1 MWLVWSTSLDVSSN
15 LGVQVERWRVDG
27 RSSGSTAG
35 TVTDERFGVTPSRV
49 QAAELLRRLGHAFVG
64 HDAPDEVFV
73 ELCEAVGPLVARF
86 EASPARG
93 RWAMSLAGMA
103 ESSLFGEPPGDGER
117 LSHFPDCVVSGA
129 ANPMGTAIAVRREA
143 DEAVAEVVLGA
154 AFEGAPGRAHGGVVA
169 AIFDD
174 VMGYQLSILKVP
186 AFTGRIERSYR
197 APTPIGAPLVFRA
210 RVDAREER
218 KLHMSASA
226 HADGG
231 RVLIAEAT
239 ATFIIIPLERFV
251 PGSAEVQE

>member
-1 MWLVWSTSLDVSSN
+1 MTDRVASTV
-15 LGVQVERWRVDG
+15 V
-27 RSSGSTAG
+27 
-35 TVTDERFGVTPSRV
+35 TVAEERFGVSPSRV
-49 QAAELLRRLGHAFVG
+49 HAAELLRRLGHAFVG
-64 HDAPDEVFV
+64 HDASDEVFV
-73 ELCEAVGPLVARF
+73 ELCEAVGPLVARI
-86 EASPARG
+86 EASPARD
-93 RWAMSLAGMA
+93 RSAMSLAAMA
-103 ESSLFGEPPGDGER
+103 GSSMFGEPPGDGEQ

-143 DEAVAEVVLGA
+143 DDAVAEVVLGA

-174 VMGYQLSILKVP
+174 VMGYQLSILRVP
-186 AFTGRIERSYR
+186 AFTGRLEITYR
-197 APTPIGAPLVFRA
+197 APTPLDVPLVFRA
-210 RVDAREER
+210 RVDAKEER

-251 PGSAEVQE
+251 PGSAEVPE

>member
-1 MWLVWSTSLDVSSN
+1 MADRVASTV
-15 LGVQVERWRVDG
+15 V
-27 RSSGSTAG
+27 
-35 TVTDERFGVTPSRV
+35 TVADERFGVTPARI
-49 QAAELLRRLGHAFVG
+49 QAAELLRRLGHAMVG
-64 HDAPDEVFV
+64 HDASDEVFV
-73 ELCEAVGPLVARF
+73 ELCEAIGPFVARIQ
-86 EASPARG
+86 ASPARD
-93 RWAMSLAGMA
+93 RSLMSVAGMA
-103 ESSLFGEPPGDGER
+103 GSSLFGEPPGDGER

-143 DEAVAEVVLGA
+143 DDAVAEVVLGA

-174 VMGYQLSILKVP
+174 VMGYQLSILKGP
-186 AFTGRIERSYR
+186 AFTGRIEITSR
-197 APTPIGAPLVFRA
+197 APTPIEAPLVFRA

-251 PGSAEVQE
+251 PGSAEVSE

>member
-1 MWLVWSTSLDVSSN
+1 MEARVASTV
-15 LGVQVERWRVDG
+15 
-27 RSSGSTAG
+27 A
-35 TVTDERFGVTPSRV
+35 DERFGVTPSRI

-64 HDAPDEVFV
+64 HDASDEVFI
-73 ELCEAVGPLVARF
+73 ELCEAVDALVARI
-86 EASPARG
+86 EAAPVRDRS
-93 RWAMSLAGMA
+93 AMSLAGMA
-103 ESSLFGEPPGDGER
+103 GSSLFGEPPGDGER

-143 DEAVAEVVLGA
+143 NDVVADVILGA

-186 AFTGRIERSYR
+186 AFTGRIEITYR
-197 APTPIGAPLVFRA
+197 APTPIDVPLVFRA
-210 RVDAREER
+210 CVEAREKR

-226 HADGG
+226 HADDG

-251 PGSAEVQE
+251 PGSAEVSE

>member
-1 MWLVWSTSLDVSSN
+1 MTD
-15 LGVQVERWRVDG
+15 RVT
-27 RSSGSTAG
+27 STAA
-35 TVTDERFGVTPSRV
+35 TVADERFGVTPSRV

-64 HDAPDEVFV
+64 HDAPDDVFV
-73 ELCEAVGPLVARF
+73 ELCAAVDPLVARI
-86 EASPARG
+86 EASPERD
-93 RWAMSLAGMA
+93 RSMMSLAGMA
-103 ESSLFGEPPGDGER
+103 GSSLFGEPPGDGER

-129 ANPMGTAIAVRREA
+129 ANPMGTAIAVRREG
-143 DEAVAEVVLGA
+143 DDAVAEVVLGA

-186 AFTGRIERSYR
+186 AFTGRLEITYR
-197 APTPIGAPLVFRA
+197 APTPIEVPLVFRA

-218 KLHMSASA
+218 KLRMSARA
-226 HADGG
+226 HADDGKA
-231 RVLIAEAT
+231 LIADAI

>member
-1 MWLVWSTSLDVSSN
+1 MTD
-15 LGVQVERWRVDG
+15 RVT
-27 RSSGSTAG
+27 STAA
-35 TVTDERFGVTPSRV
+35 TVADERFGVTPSRV

-64 HDAPDEVFV
+64 HDAPDDVFV
-73 ELCEAVGPLVARF
+73 ELCAAVDPLVARI
-86 EASPARG
+86 EASPERD
-93 RWAMSLAGMA
+93 RSMMSLAGMA
-103 ESSLFGEPPGDGER
+103 GSSLFGEPPGDGER

-129 ANPMGTAIAVRREA
+129 ANPMGTAIAVRREG
-143 DEAVAEVVLGA
+143 DDAVAEVVLGA

-186 AFTGRIERSYR
+186 AFTGRLEITYR
-197 APTPIGAPLVFRA
+197 APTPIEVPLVFRA

-218 KLHMSASA
+218 KLRMSARA
-226 HADGG
+226 HADDGKA
-231 RVLIAEAT
+231 LIAEAI

>member
-1 MWLVWSTSLDVSSN
+1 MTD
-15 LGVQVERWRVDG
+15 RVT
-27 RSSGSTAG
+27 STAA
-35 TVTDERFGVTPSRV
+35 TVADERFGVTPSRV

-64 HDAPDEVFV
+64 HDAPDDVFV
-73 ELCEAVGPLVARF
+73 ELCAAVDPLVARI
-86 EASPARG
+86 EASPERD
-93 RWAMSLAGMA
+93 RSMMSLAGMA
-103 ESSLFGEPPGDGER
+103 GSSLFGDPPGDGER

-129 ANPMGTAIAVRREA
+129 ANPMGTAIAVRREG
-143 DEAVAEVVLGA
+143 DDAVAEVVLGA

-186 AFTGRIERSYR
+186 AFTGRLEITYR
-197 APTPIGAPLVFRA
+197 APTPIEVPLVFRA

-218 KLHMSASA
+218 KLRMSARA
-226 HADGG
+226 HADDGKA
-231 RVLIAEAT
+231 LIADAI

>member
-1 MWLVWSTSLDVSSN
+1 MTD
-15 LGVQVERWRVDG
+15 RVT
-27 RSSGSTAG
+27 STADP
-35 TVTDERFGVTPSRV
+35 VVDDRFGVTPARV
-49 QAAELLRRLGHAFVG
+49 EAAALLRRLGHAFVG
-64 HDAPDEVFV
+64 HDASDGVFT
-73 ELCEAVGPLVARF
+73 ELCELVGPVVERL
-86 EASPARG
+86 EAAPVRNRSL
-93 RWAMSLAGMA
+93 MSVSGTAG
-103 ESSLFGEPPGDGER
+103 SSLFGAPPGDGER

-143 DEAVAEVVLGA
+143 DDAVAVVVLGA

-186 AFTGRIERSYR
+186 AFTGRIEITYR
-197 APTPIGAPLVFRA
+197 APTPIGVPLVFRA
-210 RVDAREER
+210 RVDEREER

-226 HADGG
+226 HADDG

-251 PGSAEVQE
+251 PGFAEVSE

>member
-1 MWLVWSTSLDVSSN
+1 MTD
-15 LGVQVERWRVDG
+15 RVT
-27 RSSGSTAG
+27 STAA
-35 TVTDERFGVTPSRV
+35 TVADERFGVTPSRV

-64 HDAPDEVFV
+64 HDAPDDVFV
-73 ELCEAVGPLVARF
+73 ELCAAVDPLVARI
-86 EASPARG
+86 EASPERD
-93 RWAMSLAGMA
+93 RSMMSLAGMA
-103 ESSLFGEPPGDGER
+103 GSSLFGEPPGDGER

-129 ANPMGTAIAVRREA
+129 ANPMGTAIAVRREG
-143 DEAVAEVVLGA
+143 DDAVAEVVLGA

-186 AFTGRIERSYR
+186 AFTGRLQITYR
-197 APTPIGAPLVFRA
+197 APTPIEVPLVFRA

-218 KLHMSASA
+218 KLRMSARA
-226 HADGG
+226 HADDGKA
-231 RVLIAEAT
+231 LIAEAI

>member
-1 MWLVWSTSLDVSSN
+1 MTD
-15 LGVQVERWRVDG
+15 RVT
-27 RSSGSTAG
+27 STAAM
-35 TVTDERFGVTPSRV
+35 VADERFGVTPSRV

-64 HDAPDEVFV
+64 HDAPDDVFV
-73 ELCEAVGPLVARF
+73 ELCAAVDPLVARI
-86 EASPARG
+86 EASPERD
-93 RWAMSLAGMA
+93 RSMMSLAGMA
-103 ESSLFGEPPGDGER
+103 GSSLFGEPPGDGER

-129 ANPMGTAIAVRREA
+129 ANPMGTAIAVRREG
-143 DEAVAEVVLGA
+143 DDAVAEVVLGA

-186 AFTGRIERSYR
+186 AFTGRLQITYR
-197 APTPIGAPLVFRA
+197 APTPIEVPLVFRA

-218 KLHMSASA
+218 KLRMSAWA
-226 HADGG
+226 HADDGKA
-231 RVLIAEAT
+231 LIAEAT

>member
-1 MWLVWSTSLDVSSN
+1 MADRVASTV
-15 LGVQVERWRVDG
+15 
-27 RSSGSTAG
+27 G
-35 TVTDERFGVTPSRV
+35 TVADERFGVTQSRIR
-49 QAAELLRRLGHAFVG
+49 AAELLRRLGHAFVG

-86 EASPARG
+86 EAAPARD
-93 RWAMSLAGMA
+93 RSAMSLAGMA
-103 ESSLFGEPPGDGER
+103 GSSLFGEPPGDGER

-143 DEAVAEVVLGA
+143 DDAVAEVVLGA

-186 AFTGRIERSYR
+186 AFTGRIEISYR

-231 RVLIAEAT
+231 RVSQPET
-239 ATFIIIPLERFV
+239 
-251 PGSAEVQE
+251 